1 MSSDQYTFEDPSK
14 KYADIDPTAQ
24 EQEGSGLDSQLK
36 ETADRGEASYRGL
49 ARLEGRKALITGGD
63 SGIGAAVAIAYARE
77 GADVAISYL
86 PSEEEDAQKIVAL
99 IEEAGRTAVALP
111 GDITDSATSKQ
122 LVEDAVAG
130 LGGLDIVVNN
140 AGKQQHVED
149 LLELSDEQFDETFK
163 TNVYAMF
170 WITKAALPHLKPGST
185 IINTTSIQA
194 YSPSE
199 NLVDY
204 ASTKATINAFTKALG
219 QQLAPKGI
227 RVNAVAPGP
236 IWTPLQTAGG
246 QPTEQLPDFG
256 TQTPLGR
263 AGQPAELAP
272 AYVFLASGESSYV
285 IGETLNCQRWD
296 AHPVV
301 RTIGSWPFRATRLRV
316 IPQMERNDY
325 DEQRTD
331 LRNHLGRQKQRPE
344 PRQGRGQRRSRQA
357 LAGRRRRRRRH
368 RVGLRANFVCP

>member
-1 MSSDQYTFEDPSK
+1 MSSDQYTFEDPTK
-14 KYADIDPTAQ
+14 KYADIDTTAQ
-24 EQEGSGLDSQLK
+24 SQDGPGLDADLN
-36 ETADRGEASYRGL
+36 ETADRGEKSYRGTG
-49 ARLEGRKALITGGD
+49 RLTGRKALVTGGD

-86 PSEEEDAQKIVAL
+86 PEEEEDAQKIIAL
-99 IEEAGRTAVALP
+99 IEDAGRTAVALP
-111 GDITDSATSKQ
+111 GDLTDAAFCREI
-122 LVEDAVAG
+122 VAEAVDK
-130 LGGLDIVVNN
+130 LGGLDILVNN

-149 LLELSDEQFDETFK
+149 LLELTDEQFDETFK

-170 WITKAALPHLKPGST
+170 WLTKAALPHLAPGSS

-194 YSPSE
+194 YTPSE
-199 NLVDY
+199 MLVDY

-246 QPTEQLPDFG
+246 QPTEELPEFG
-256 TQTPLGR
+256 DQTPLGR

-285 IGETLNCQRWD
+285 VGETLNVNGGM
-296 AHPVV
+296 P
-301 RTIGSWPFRATRLRV
+301 TP
-316 IPQMERNDY
+316 
-325 DEQRTD
+325 
-331 LRNHLGRQKQRPE
+331 
-344 PRQGRGQRRSRQA
+344 
-357 LAGRRRRRRRH
+357 
-368 RVGLRANFVCP
+368 